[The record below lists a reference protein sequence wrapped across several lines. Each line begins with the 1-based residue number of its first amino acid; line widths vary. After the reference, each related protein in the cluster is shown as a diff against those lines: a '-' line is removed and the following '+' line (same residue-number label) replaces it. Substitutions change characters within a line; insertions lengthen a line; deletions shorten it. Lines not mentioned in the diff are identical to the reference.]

1 MSLTPTP
8 LRASGAYLALS
19 EVMDNIKV
27 DEDKRA
33 EEVAIIEKFVK
44 DRLLQEMKDSDA
56 LFKAL
61 FKEIQHVGSSYE
73 KLRLDE
79 TSDFDFNLV
88 LDLDIL
94 DNIIQLDFSTVGF
107 AELVVRWRDMRIP
120 GNHPLYR

>member
-8 LRASGAYLALS
+8 LRASGAYLALA

-44 DRLLQEMKDSDA
+44 DRLLQEMKDSDP

-73 KLRLDE
+73 KLRLDS
-79 TSDFDFNLV
+79 SDFDLNLV

-94 DNIIQLDFSTVGF
+94 DNVIQLDFSIDGL
-107 AELVVRWRDMRIP
+107 AELVIRWQDMRIP